1 MDLMNHFIIIQLE
14 EEFEGQ
20 FTCLRANTE
29 KHITLSV
36 PIQKKVTKI
45 DKNGDI
51 LQITIYL

>member
-20 FTCLRANTE
+20 FTCLGVNTE
-29 KHITLSV
+29 KHISLSV
-36 PIQKKVTKI
+36 PTQKEITKI